1 MFALGI
7 SVLAALP
14 VICRRGKVAADFCI
28 IGLGILTAMWFGWR
42 AWNSP
47 AAEYGQADLLLLCGA
62 VAAFVSIRGI
72 AGNVWAE
79 RILGWGVAL
88 LLLANLIVIGIQ
100 IADPTYSPIFRT
112 RSGPAMISGF
122 FAHYNE
128 AANYLIASSMLVGA
142 AAMFGR
148 HSLPVKILWGLIAL
162 AGLAGVWFTH
172 SRGGILGAAVAC
184 GVFAAVFLIIAKR
197 RESKWFAPM
206 LIAIPLIGLAI
217 GAFLFMGWED
227 AQEAR
232 KSANTTVTAL
242 LDNNCRLYF
251 LGIAMSCIGLHPMN
265 GGGSRSFSWEC
276 FAFVDGN
283 ANGDIITHRPDMVHN
298 EIMQAATDYGLIGAG
313 LLVGLLITFIVTAIL
328 RALFEKSTAE
338 KDGRDAWRLG
348 ALAAFAGMLVQ
359 SCFSFVFHLLPGIL
373 LLGICLGQMT
383 RSNEQAPSI
392 RTLVTR
398 IFLCIA
404 GLICVCSLIPAAWK
418 GSQVTRILWPTYF
431 SKQAVNTP
439 ESRIDALSEAIQVW
453 PHSEFYQ
460 DRAGILQES
469 MISLQGNDLKDAGQ
483 RALDDYQ
490 QAARLQPFEPGH
502 VSNRA
507 ILLSNMQRDVEA
519 EDAYA
524 KAIRLQGGMEPA
536 YRVHFVC
543 ANHYLAK
550 GLRLWNPEN
559 PEPALKALEL
569 SAEHIESSARE
580 MHWIIADMREP
591 RIIIHEKLGTARE
604 AAGNPEG
611 ALECYNF
618 ASALPGGTRAHYLAG
633 VLLGKKAVAT
643 WAKRRPGPALFL
655 FMEAKKRVGQ
665 AGNQLPKDV
674 TPSQRAKYLNYLDR
688 QIAFLKGAKVVPV
701 KE

>member
-14 VICRRGKVAADFCI
+14 VICRRGKAATDFWI
-28 IGLGILTAMWFGWR
+28 IGFGMLTAAWYGWR
-42 AWNSP
+42 AWSSP
-47 AAEYGQADLLLLCGA
+47 VAEYGQADLLLLCGA
-62 VAAFVSIRGI
+62 IAAFISIRGI
-72 AGNVWAE
+72 AGEARAE
-79 RILGWGVAL
+79 RILVWGIAL
-88 LLLANLIVIGIQ
+88 LLLVNLIVIGMQ
-100 IADPTYSPIFRT
+100 IVDPTYSPIFRT
-112 RSGPAMISGF
+112 RSSPSMISGF

-142 AAMFGR
+142 AAMVGR
-148 HSLPVKILWGLIAL
+148 HSLPVRVLWGLISL

-172 SRGGILGAAVAC
+172 SRGGILGAAVGC
-184 GVFAAVFLIIAKR
+184 GVFATVFLIIAKR

-206 LIAIPLIGLAI
+206 LIAIPLIGLTI
-217 GAFLFMGWED
+217 GAFLFMGWQD

-232 KSANTTVTAL
+232 KSANTTVAGL

-276 FAFVDGN
+276 FTFVDGK

-298 EIMQAATDYGLIGAG
+298 EFMQAATDYGLIGAG
-313 LLVGLLITFIVTAIL
+313 LLLGLIGTFIVTAIV

-348 ALAAFAGMLVQ
+348 ALAAFVGMLIQ

-373 LLGICLGQMT
+373 LLGICLGQMA
-383 RSNEQAPSI
+383 RSNEHAPSM

-418 GSQVTRILWPTYF
+418 GSQVTWILWPSYF
-431 SKQAVNTP
+431 SKLAVSSS
-439 ESRIDALSEAIQVW
+439 ESRIDALTEAIRVW

-460 DRAGILQES
+460 ERAGILQET
-469 MISLQGNDLKDAGQ
+469 MISLQGNDLKDAEQ

-490 QAARLQPFEPGH
+490 EAARLQPFDPGH
-502 VSNRA
+502 VANSA
-507 ILLSNMQRDVEA
+507 ILLGQMRRDAEA
-519 EDAYA
+519 EDAFT
-524 KAIRLQGGMEPA
+524 KAIHLQGGMEPA

-569 SAEHIESSARE
+569 SAEHIERSARE

-591 RIIIHEKLGTARE
+591 RIVIHEKLGIARQ
-604 AAGNPEG
+604 AAGNPKG
-611 ALECYNF
+611 ALKCYNF
-618 ASALPGGTRAHYLAG
+618 ASTLPGGSRAHYLAG
-633 VLLGKKAVAT
+633 VLIGKQAVAT

-665 AGNQLPKDV
+665 SGNQLPKDV
-674 TPSQRAKYLNYLDR
+674 TPSQRTEYLNYLDR
-688 QIAFLKGAKVVPV
+688 QITFLKGARVVPL